1 MKNELLMDYI
11 GIVRN
16 YLNYTYSD
24 KIEVSDRNAL
34 TFFYLA
40 KYSNIKEKK
49 LTDEETIKSI
59 TKGENDKGICGIYMN
74 DENSDILEVHLIKTR
89 YINAFNKCSLT
100 EEDMNETINNFKEF
114 PYIKDCNESINY
126 WQKRFLECKDKFK
139 EIKIKFV
146 LLTNG
151 YVSPYSKKK
160 ALENSINVFD
170 KEGAIFIHEAI
181 KIIDVYKFE
190 KLDYYNNLEVKK
202 VFNDESNINL
212 RRIIMIYNLRAK
224 IETWLY
230 KSKVNNIIENL
241 INKNSREEVMNYMLY
256 IFVKLVKFYDVKTV
270 EDRIELLKYNFDKFV
285 NNIDED
291 NKVLEITTL
300 EEPFISTIKLFLH
313 DSDILID
320 NQLIEL
326 KWDESHE
333 KAFIRAFNSVKK

>member
-1 MKNELLMDYI
+1 M
-11 GIVRN
+11 
-16 YLNYTYSD
+16 
-24 KIEVSDRNAL
+24 
-34 TFFYLA
+34 
-40 KYSNIKEKK
+40 
-49 LTDEETIKSI
+49 
-59 TKGENDKGICGIYMN
+59 
-74 DENSDILEVHLIKTR
+74 
-89 YINAFNKCSLT
+89 
-100 EEDMNETINNFKEF
+100 
-114 PYIKDCNESINY
+114 
-126 WQKRFLECKDKFK
+126 
-139 EIKIKFV
+139 
-146 LLTNG
+146 
-151 YVSPYSKKK
+151 
-160 ALENSINVFD
+160 
-170 KEGAIFIHEAI
+170 
-181 KIIDVYKFE
+181 
-190 KLDYYNNLEVKK
+190 
-202 VFNDESNINL
+202 FNDESNINL

-333 KAFIRAFNSVKK
+333 KAFIRAFNNVKK